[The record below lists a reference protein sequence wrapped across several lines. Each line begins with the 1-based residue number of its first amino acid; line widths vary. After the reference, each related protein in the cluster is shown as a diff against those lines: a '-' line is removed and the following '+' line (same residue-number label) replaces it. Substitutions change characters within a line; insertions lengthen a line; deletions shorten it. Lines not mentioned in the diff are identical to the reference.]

1 MRSPI
6 ESNPLPSSSSV
17 SNCFATRFI
26 SIPNINVLVPSEPQT
41 SWSVVTSRI
50 HSVGNGY
57 SVFDEIASNLKFDF
71 FLGCWAFLS
80 CQMFQRAWNHFQ
92 SNAIGKVQVFPP
104 SYYETNPWVRIITR
118 FKQLS
123 TAAFLALFF
132 DRTGHSKNNFVKR
145 GRLGK

>member
-6 ESNPLPSSSSV
+6 ESNRLPGSSSV
-17 SNCFATRFI
+17 SNWFATRFI

-50 HSVGNGY
+50 HYVGNGY

-71 FLGCWAFLS
+71 FLGFWAFLS
-80 CQMFQRAWNHFQ
+80 CQMFQRAWNYFQ

-123 TAAFLALFF
+123 TAAFLALFL
-132 DRTGHSKNNFVKR
+132 TGPDILKTISSNVD
-145 GRLGK
+145 G